1 MVLLSKKG
9 FLIACLGFSISGNA
23 QDVIVKKDG
32 STILSK
38 VTEVGTSE
46 VKYKKWSNKEGPTYV
61 INISELLS
69 INYENGEKDSFSQQL
84 GSNVSKNNNGRNYH
98 PAPNLSQEEIMRLV
112 NEARP
117 YTMFQPGASLVY
129 KMEYRGKQTK
139 FGGSVSYLKQYVDN
153 VKVENGVL
161 VSYVKMDFLNKQRE
175 PAKMASVLRDQV
187 SKVEIDVNGNY
198 HFVHNPFQDALTEI
212 QSRKGF
218 GLLVEGN
225 MPDGHKLTCGKIIEN
240 IAGGFGT
247 QRVYIMEYSDWKVL
261 GEGQLTTPAGTF
273 ECLKLSGY
281 LSEGVE
287 RMDKSHIT
295 CWIARGIGIVRYDI
309 GNGDTKILLDEINN
323 IQ

>member
-1 MVLLSKKG
+1 MCIFFKKG
-9 FLIACLGFSISGNA
+9 FLIAFLGFSLYGNA

-32 STILSK
+32 STILSR
-38 VTEVGTSE
+38 VTEVGISE

-61 INISELLS
+61 INTSELLS

-84 GSNVSKNNNGRNYH
+84 VSNASTNSNGRNYH
-98 PAPNLSQEEIMRLV
+98 PTPNLPQEEIMRLV

-139 FGGSVSYLKQYVDN
+139 FGGSVSYLRQYVDN

-175 PAKMASVLRDQV
+175 PANVASALRNQV
-187 SKVEIDVNGNY
+187 AKVEIDVTGNY

-218 GLLVEGN
+218 GMLVEGN
-225 MPDGHKLTCGKIIEN
+225 MSDGHKLTCGKIIEK

-247 QRVYIMEYSDWKVL
+247 QRVYNMEYSDWKVL
-261 GEGQLTTPAGTF
+261 GEGKLTTPAGTF
-273 ECLKLSGY
+273 ECLKLSGI
-281 LSEGVE
+281 LADG
-287 RMDKSHIT
+287 MDRLEKNNIT

-309 GNGDTKILLDEINN
+309 GNGDTKYILDEINN